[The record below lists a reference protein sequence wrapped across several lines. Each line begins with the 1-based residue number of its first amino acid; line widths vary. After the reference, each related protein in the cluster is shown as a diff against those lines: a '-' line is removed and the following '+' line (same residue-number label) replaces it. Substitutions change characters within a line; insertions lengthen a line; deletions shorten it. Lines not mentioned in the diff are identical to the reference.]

1 MIPWVSNRP
10 FRSEWPS
17 SRPRTPIHQKV
28 GYSPDIRSRRSESK
42 FALSRGNV
50 FEALV
55 QLLSVA
61 AAVGGRLPCRPSI
74 HVVTSARDRRVGRF
88 EALFAA
94 VLETN
99 ECVIPWVDDQ
109 PFRSKWPA
117 NMPTRAFR
125 KKVRHPPDI
134 DSRGV
139 DRRPLQDQEPVDGA
153 LLGSRRC

>member
-1 MIPWVSNRP
+1 MQP
-10 FRSEWPS
+10 
-17 SRPRTPIHQKV
+17 
-28 GYSPDIRSRRSESK
+28 
-42 FALSRGNV
+42 
-50 FEALV
+50 
-55 QLLSVA
+55 LSVA

-74 HVVTSARDRRVGRF
+74 PVVTPARDRRVGRF

-99 ECVIPWVDDQ
+99 ECVVPTANDQ

-125 KKVRHPPDI
+125 KNVGHSPDI
-134 DSRGV
+134 ESRGA

>member
-1 MIPWVSNRP
+1 MISWVSNRP

-17 SRPRTPIHQKV
+17 SRPRTPIHQNV
-28 GYSPDIRSRRSESK
+28 GYSPDI
-42 FALSRGNV
+42 ALSRGNV

-55 QLLSVA
+55 QPLSFA

-99 ECVIPWVDDQ
+99 ECVVPTANDQ

-125 KKVRHPPDI
+125 KNVGHSPDI
-134 DSRGV
+134 DSRGA
-139 DRRPLQDQEPVDGA
+139 DRRRLQDQEPVDGA

>member
-1 MIPWVSNRP
+1 MQP
-10 FRSEWPS
+10 
-17 SRPRTPIHQKV
+17 
-28 GYSPDIRSRRSESK
+28 
-42 FALSRGNV
+42 
-50 FEALV
+50 
-55 QLLSVA
+55 LSVA
-61 AAVGGRLPCRPSI
+61 AAVGRRLPCRPSI

-125 KKVRHPPDI
+125 KKVRHPPDM
-134 DSRGV
+134 RGA
-139 DRRPLQDQEPVDGA
+139 DRRLSQDQEPVDGA

>member
-1 MIPWVSNRP
+1 MQP
-10 FRSEWPS
+10 
-17 SRPRTPIHQKV
+17 
-28 GYSPDIRSRRSESK
+28 
-42 FALSRGNV
+42 
-50 FEALV
+50 
-55 QLLSVA
+55 LSVA
-61 AAVGGRLPCRPSI
+61 AAVAGRLPCRPSI
-74 HVVTSARDRRVGRF
+74 QVVTSARDRRVGRF

-99 ECVIPWVDDQ
+99 ECVVPTANDR

>member
-1 MIPWVSNRP
+1 MISWVSNQP

-17 SRPRTPIHQKV
+17 SKPRTPIHQNV
-28 GYSPDIRSRRSESK
+28 GYSPDI
-42 FALSRGNV
+42 ALSRGNV

-55 QLLSVA
+55 QPLSVA

-74 HVVTSARDRRVGRF
+74 QAVTSARDRRIGRF

-99 ECVIPWVDDQ
+99 ECVVPWVDDAL
-109 PFRSKWPA
+109 FRSKWPA

-134 DSRGV
+134 DSRGA

>member
-1 MIPWVSNRP
+1 M
-10 FRSEWPS
+10 
-17 SRPRTPIHQKV
+17 PR
-28 GYSPDIRSRRSESK
+28 YSLAEIRK
-42 FALSRGNV
+42 KIALSRGNV

-55 QLLSVA
+55 QPLSVA

-74 HVVTSARDRRVGRF
+74 PVVTPARDRRIGRF

-99 ECVIPWVDDQ
+99 ECVVPWVDDAL
-109 PFRSKWPA
+109 FRSKWPA